1 MQTQIVYEDEA
12 VLVIRKPAGLAT
24 ESAGIGQKDVVSE
37 LKNYVAKK
45 NPGKMPYL
53 GIVHRLDQPVEGLL
67 VFAKT
72 KKAAE
77 DLTTQ
82 LGKGTLK
89 KEYLAV
95 VCGKVPENT
104 GRLVDYLIKVNG
116 MAVVKDAA
124 DAQIKDAADAQIK
137 DAADAQIKDAAD
149 AQVKDA
155 ADVQVKDAADAR
167 VKQAAYPQAKK
178 AVLTYTKKAETEKF
192 TLLAVQ
198 IETGRFHQIRAQLSH
213 AGFPILGDEK
223 YGSEESKELSREKKI
238 RFTALC
244 AASLSFRHPVTG
256 KTMAFTQT
264 PQNPAFAD
272 FVIE

>member
-77 DLTTQ
+77 NLTAQ
-82 LGKGTLK
+82 LGKGMLK

-124 DAQIKDAADAQIK
+124 DAQVK

-149 AQVKDA
+149 AQVKQA
-155 ADVQVKDAADAR
+155 AD
-167 VKQAAYPQAKK
+167 PQAKK
-178 AVLTYTKKAETEKF
+178 AVLTYTKKAETGRL

-272 FVIE
+272 FAIE

>member
-1 MQTQIVYEDEA
+1 MQTQIVYEDET

-45 NPGKMPYL
+45 NLGKMPYL

-77 DLTTQ
+77 NLTAQ

-104 GRLVDYLIKVNG
+104 GRLVDYLAKEKG
-116 MAVVKDAA
+116 MAVVKN
-124 DAQIKDAADAQIK
+124 
-137 DAADAQIKDAAD
+137 AADAQIKDAAD

-155 ADVQVKDAADAR
+155 ADVQVKDAADAQ
-167 VKQAAYPQAKK
+167 VKQAADPQAKK

-256 KTMAFTQT
+256 KTMAFTQA

>member
-53 GIVHRLDQPVEGLL
+53 GVVHRLDQPVEGLL

-77 DLTTQ
+77 NLTTQ

-104 GRLVDYLIKVNG
+104 GRLVDYLAKEKG

-124 DAQIKDAADAQIK
+124 DAQSEKDADAQAKKDADVQAEKAADA
-137 DAADAQIKDAAD
+137 
-149 AQVKDA
+149 
-155 ADVQVKDAADAR
+155 
-167 VKQAAYPQAKK
+167 QAKK
-178 AVLTYTKKAETEKF
+178 AVLTYMKKAETEEL

-238 RFTALC
+238 RFAALC

-264 PQNPAFAD
+264 PQNPAFAE

>member
-53 GIVHRLDQPVEGLL
+53 GVVHRLDQPVEGLL

-77 DLTTQ
+77 NLTAQ

-104 GRLVDYLIKVNG
+104 GRLVDYLAKEKG
-116 MAVVKDAA
+116 MAVVRDTA
-124 DAQIKDAADAQIK
+124 DA
-137 DAADAQIKDAAD
+137 
-149 AQVKDA
+149 
-155 ADVQVKDAADAR
+155 
-167 VKQAAYPQAKK
+167 QAKK

-256 KTMAFTQT
+256 KIMAFTQA
-264 PQNPAFAD
+264 PQNPAFAE

>member
-45 NPGKMPYL
+45 NPGKLPYL

-116 MAVVKDAA
+116 MAVV
-124 DAQIKDAADAQIK
+124 K

-256 KTMAFTQT
+256 KTMAFTQA

>member
-24 ESAGIGQKDVVSE
+24 ESAGIGRKDVVSE

-77 DLTTQ
+77 NLTAQ

-104 GRLVDYLIKVNG
+104 GRLVDYLAKEKG
-116 MAVVKDAA
+116 MAVVKNAA
-124 DAQIKDAADAQIK
+124 DAKTEKDVDAQTEKDVDAQAGKAAD
-137 DAADAQIKDAAD
+137 
-149 AQVKDA
+149 
-155 ADVQVKDAADAR
+155 
-167 VKQAAYPQAKK
+167 PQAKK

-256 KTMAFTQT
+256 KFMAFTQA

>member
-53 GIVHRLDQPVEGLL
+53 GVVHRLDQPVEGLL

-77 DLTTQ
+77 NLTAQ

-104 GRLVDYLIKVNG
+104 GRLVDYLAKEKG

-124 DAQIKDAADAQIK
+124 DAQSEKDADAQAEK
-137 DAADAQIKDAAD
+137 
-149 AQVKDA
+149 A
-155 ADVQVKDAADAR
+155 ADVQAEKAADA
-167 VKQAAYPQAKK
+167 QAKK
-178 AVLTYTKKAETEKF
+178 AVLTYMKKAETEKF

-256 KTMAFTQT
+256 KVMAFTQA
-264 PQNPAFAD
+264 PQNPAFAE
-272 FVIE
+272 FVTE

>member
-53 GIVHRLDQPVEGLL
+53 GVVHRLDQPVEGLL

-77 DLTTQ
+77 NLTAQ

-104 GRLVDYLIKVNG
+104 GRLVDYLAKEKG
-116 MAVVKDAA
+116 MAVVRDTA
-124 DAQIKDAADAQIK
+124 DA
-137 DAADAQIKDAAD
+137 
-149 AQVKDA
+149 
-155 ADVQVKDAADAR
+155 
-167 VKQAAYPQAKK
+167 QAKK
-178 AVLTYTKKAETEKF
+178 AVLTYMKKAETEKF

-256 KTMAFTQT
+256 KVMAFTQA
-264 PQNPAFAD
+264 PQNPAFAE
-272 FVIE
+272 FLIE

>member
-53 GIVHRLDQPVEGLL
+53 GVVHRLDQPVEGLL

-77 DLTTQ
+77 NLTAQ

-104 GRLVDYLIKVNG
+104 GRLVDYLAKEKG
-116 MAVVKDAA
+116 MAVVRDTA
-124 DAQIKDAADAQIK
+124 DAQAKKDADAQAEK
-137 DAADAQIKDAAD
+137 D
-149 AQVKDA
+149 
-155 ADVQVKDAADAR
+155 ADVQAEKAAD
-167 VKQAAYPQAKK
+167 PQAKK
-178 AVLTYTKKAETEKF
+178 AVLSYTKKAETKEL

-256 KTMAFTQT
+256 KTMAFTQA
-264 PQNPAFAD
+264 PQNPAFAE
-272 FVIE
+272 FVTE

>member
-53 GIVHRLDQPVEGLL
+53 GVVHRLDQPVEGLL

-77 DLTTQ
+77 NLTVQ

-104 GRLVDYLIKVNG
+104 GRLVDYLAKEKG

-124 DAQIKDAADAQIK
+124 DAQSEKDADAQAKK
-137 DAADAQIKDAAD
+137 D
-149 AQVKDA
+149 
-155 ADVQVKDAADAR
+155 ADVQSEKAAD
-167 VKQAAYPQAKK
+167 PQAKK
-178 AVLTYTKKAETEKF
+178 AVLTYMKKAETGSL

-256 KTMAFTQT
+256 KVMAFTQA
-264 PQNPAFAD
+264 PQNPAFAE

>member
-77 DLTTQ
+77 NLTAQ
-82 LGKGTLK
+82 LGKGMLK

-104 GRLVDYLIKVNG
+104 GRLVDYLAKEKG
-116 MAVVKDAA
+116 MAVVKNAA
-124 DAQIKDAADAQIK
+124 DAKTEKDVDAQAEKAAD
-137 DAADAQIKDAAD
+137 
-149 AQVKDA
+149 
-155 ADVQVKDAADAR
+155 
-167 VKQAAYPQAKK
+167 PQAKRRFL
-178 AVLTYTKKAETEKF
+178 LTRKSGNRKVYIACGTD
-192 TLLAVQ
+192 
-198 IETGRFHQIRAQLSH
+198 RNRAFSSDKGAAFPCGLSH
-213 AGFPILGDEK
+213 SG
-223 YGSEESKELSREKKI
+223 R
-238 RFTALC
+238 
-244 AASLSFRHPVTG
+244 
-256 KTMAFTQT
+256 
-264 PQNPAFAD
+264 
-272 FVIE
+272 

>member
-53 GIVHRLDQPVEGLL
+53 GVVHRLDQPVEGLL

-72 KKAAE
+72 KKAA
-77 DLTTQ
+77 DNLTAQ

-104 GRLVDYLIKVNG
+104 GRLVDYLAKEKGI
-116 MAVVKDAA
+116 AVVKDAA
-124 DAQIKDAADAQIK
+124 DA
-137 DAADAQIKDAAD
+137 
-149 AQVKDA
+149 
-155 ADVQVKDAADAR
+155 
-167 VKQAAYPQAKK
+167 QAKK
-178 AVLTYTKKAETEKF
+178 AVLTYTKKAENGRF

-256 KTMAFTQT
+256 KVMAFTQA
-264 PQNPAFAD
+264 PQNPAFEEL
-272 FVIE
+272 VIE

>member
-53 GIVHRLDQPVEGLL
+53 GVVHRLDQPVEGLL

-77 DLTTQ
+77 NLTAQ
-82 LGKGTLK
+82 LGKGMLK

-104 GRLVDYLIKVNG
+104 GRLVDYLAKEKG

-124 DAQIKDAADAQIK
+124 DAQSEKDADAQAKK
-137 DAADAQIKDAAD
+137 D
-149 AQVKDA
+149 
-155 ADVQVKDAADAR
+155 ADVQSEKAAD
-167 VKQAAYPQAKK
+167 PQAKK
-178 AVLTYTKKAETEKF
+178 AVLTYTKKAENGRF

-256 KTMAFTQT
+256 KTMAFTQA
-264 PQNPAFAD
+264 PQNPAFAE
-272 FVIE
+272 FVTE

>member
-53 GIVHRLDQPVEGLL
+53 GVVHRLDQPVEGLL

-77 DLTTQ
+77 NLTVQ

-104 GRLVDYLIKVNG
+104 GRLVDYLAKEKG
-116 MAVVKDAA
+116 MAVVRDTADAQAEKAADPQAKKDADVQAEKAA
-124 DAQIKDAADAQIK
+124 DA
-137 DAADAQIKDAAD
+137 
-149 AQVKDA
+149 
-155 ADVQVKDAADAR
+155 
-167 VKQAAYPQAKK
+167 QAKK
-178 AVLTYTKKAETEKF
+178 AVLTYMKKAETEKF

-256 KTMAFTQT
+256 KTMAFTQA
-264 PQNPAFAD
+264 PQNPAFAE

>member
-53 GIVHRLDQPVEGLL
+53 GVVHRLDQPVEGLL

-77 DLTTQ
+77 NLTAQ

-104 GRLVDYLIKVNG
+104 GRLVDYLAKEKG
-116 MAVVKDAA
+116 MAVVRDTA
-124 DAQIKDAADAQIK
+124 DA
-137 DAADAQIKDAAD
+137 
-149 AQVKDA
+149 
-155 ADVQVKDAADAR
+155 
-167 VKQAAYPQAKK
+167 QAKK
-178 AVLTYTKKAETEKF
+178 AVLSYTKKAETKEL

-256 KTMAFTQT
+256 KTMAFTQA
-264 PQNPAFAD
+264 PQNPAFAE

>member
-53 GIVHRLDQPVEGLL
+53 GVVHRLDQPVEGLL

-77 DLTTQ
+77 NLTAQ

-104 GRLVDYLIKVNG
+104 GRLVDYLAKEKG
-116 MAVVKDAA
+116 MAVVRDTADADVQAEKAA
-124 DAQIKDAADAQIK
+124 DA
-137 DAADAQIKDAAD
+137 
-149 AQVKDA
+149 
-155 ADVQVKDAADAR
+155 
-167 VKQAAYPQAKK
+167 QAKK
-178 AVLTYTKKAETEKF
+178 AVLTYMKKAETEEL

-213 AGFPILGDEK
+213 TGFPILGDEK
-223 YGSEESKELSREKKI
+223 YGSEESKELSQEKKI

-256 KTMAFTQT
+256 KIMAFTQA
-264 PQNPAFAD
+264 PQNPAFAE

>member
-37 LKNYVAKK
+37 LKNYAAKK

-77 DLTTQ
+77 NLTAQ

-104 GRLVDYLIKVNG
+104 GRLVDYLAKEKG
-116 MAVVKDAA
+116 MAVVKNAA
-124 DAQIKDAADAQIK
+124 DAKKEKDVDAQAGKAAD
-137 DAADAQIKDAAD
+137 
-149 AQVKDA
+149 
-155 ADVQVKDAADAR
+155 
-167 VKQAAYPQAKK
+167 PQAKK

-198 IETGRFHQIRAQLSH
+198 TETGRFHQIRAQHSH
-213 AGFPILGDEK
+213 AGVPNLGDEK

-256 KTMAFTQT
+256 KFMAFTQA

-272 FVIE
+272 FLTE

>member
-1 MQTQIVYEDEA
+1 MDIVYADERIVVA
-12 VLVIRKPAGLAT
+12 VKPAGVIAT
-24 ESAGIGQKDVVSE
+24 DTRGG
-37 LKNYVAKK
+37 
-45 NPGKMPYL
+45 MPERLRQAL
-53 GIVHRLDQPVEGLL
+53 GTACVRTVHRLDAPVSGLMVCARSAYAAGELSRQIREGQ
-67 VFAKT
+67 F
-72 KKAAE
+72 E
-77 DLTTQ
+77 
-82 LGKGTLK
+82 

-104 GRLVDYLIKVNG
+104 GRLVDYLAKEKG
-116 MAVVKDAA
+116 MAVVKNAA
-124 DAQIKDAADAQIK
+124 DAKTEKDVDAQAGK
-137 DAADAQIKDAAD
+137 AAG
-149 AQVKDA
+149 
-155 ADVQVKDAADAR
+155 
-167 VKQAAYPQAKK
+167 PQAKK

-244 AASLSFRHPVTG
+244 AASLSFRHPVTS
-256 KTMAFTQT
+256 KFMAFTQA

>member
-24 ESAGIGQKDVVSE
+24 ESAGIGRKDVVSE

-77 DLTTQ
+77 NLTAQ

-104 GRLVDYLIKVNG
+104 GRLVDYLAKEKG
-116 MAVVKDAA
+116 MAVVKNAA
-124 DAQIKDAADAQIK
+124 DAKTEKDVDAQAEKAAD
-137 DAADAQIKDAAD
+137 
-149 AQVKDA
+149 
-155 ADVQVKDAADAR
+155 
-167 VKQAAYPQAKK
+167 PQAKK

-223 YGSEESKELSREKKI
+223 YGSEESKELSWEKKI

>member
-77 DLTTQ
+77 NLTAQ
-82 LGKGTLK
+82 LGKGMLK

-95 VCGKVPENT
+95 VCGKVPENI

-124 DAQIKDAADAQIK
+124 DAQIKDAADAQVK
-137 DAADAQIKDAAD
+137 NAADAKTEKDVD
-149 AQVKDA
+149 AQTEKA
-155 ADVQVKDAADAR
+155 AG
-167 VKQAAYPQAKK
+167 PQAKK

-213 AGFPILGDEK
+213 AGFPLLGDEK

>member
-24 ESAGIGQKDVVSE
+24 ESAGIGRKDVVSE

-53 GIVHRLDQPVEGLL
+53 GIVHRLAQPVEGLL

-77 DLTTQ
+77 NLTAQ

-104 GRLVDYLIKVNG
+104 GRLVDYLAKEKG
-116 MAVVKDAA
+116 MAVVKNAA
-124 DAQIKDAADAQIK
+124 DAKTEKDVDAQAGKAAD
-137 DAADAQIKDAAD
+137 
-149 AQVKDA
+149 
-155 ADVQVKDAADAR
+155 
-167 VKQAAYPQAKK
+167 PQAKK

-256 KTMAFTQT
+256 KFMAFTQA

>member
-77 DLTTQ
+77 NLTAQ

-104 GRLVDYLIKVNG
+104 GRLVDYLAKEKG
-116 MAVVKDAA
+116 MAVVKNAA
-124 DAQIKDAADAQIK
+124 DAKTEKDADAQ
-137 DAADAQIKDAAD
+137 
-149 AQVKDA
+149 
-155 ADVQVKDAADAR
+155 

>member
-77 DLTTQ
+77 NLTAQ
-82 LGKGTLK
+82 LGKGMLK

-124 DAQIKDAADAQIK
+124 DAQIKDAADAQVK
-137 DAADAQIKDAAD
+137 NAADAKTEKDVD
-149 AQVKDA
+149 AQTEKA
-155 ADVQVKDAADAR
+155 AG
-167 VKQAAYPQAKK
+167 PQAKK

-223 YGSEESKELSREKKI
+223 YVAE
-238 RFTALC
+238 
-244 AASLSFRHPVTG
+244 
-256 KTMAFTQT
+256 
-264 PQNPAFAD
+264 
-272 FVIE
+272 

>member
-82 LGKGTLK
+82 LGKGMLK

-104 GRLVDYLIKVNG
+104 GRLVDYLAKEKG
-116 MAVVKDAA
+116 MAVVKNAA
-124 DAQIKDAADAQIK
+124 DAKTEKDVDAQTEK
-137 DAADAQIKDAAD
+137 AAG
-149 AQVKDA
+149 
-155 ADVQVKDAADAR
+155 
-167 VKQAAYPQAKK
+167 PQAKK

>member
-77 DLTTQ
+77 NLTAQ
-82 LGKGTLK
+82 LGKGMLK

-104 GRLVDYLIKVNG
+104 GRLVDYLAKEKG
-116 MAVVKDAA
+116 MAVVKNAA
-124 DAQIKDAADAQIK
+124 DAKTEKDVDAQTEK
-137 DAADAQIKDAAD
+137 AAG
-149 AQVKDA
+149 
-155 ADVQVKDAADAR
+155 
-167 VKQAAYPQAKK
+167 PQAKK

-223 YGSEESKELSREKKI
+223 YGSEESKELSQEKKI

>member
-53 GIVHRLDQPVEGLL
+53 GVVHRLDQPVEGLL

-77 DLTTQ
+77 NLTAQ

-104 GRLVDYLIKVNG
+104 GRLVDYLAKEKG
-116 MAVVKDAA
+116 MAVVRDTADA
-124 DAQIKDAADAQIK
+124 DAQAEKD
-137 DAADAQIKDAAD
+137 
-149 AQVKDA
+149 
-155 ADVQVKDAADAR
+155 ADVQAEKAAD
-167 VKQAAYPQAKK
+167 PQAKK
-178 AVLTYTKKAETEKF
+178 AVLTYTKKAETEEL

-256 KTMAFTQT
+256 KIMAFTQA
-264 PQNPAFAD
+264 PQNPAFAE

>member
-24 ESAGIGQKDVVSE
+24 ESAGIGRKDVVSE

-77 DLTTQ
+77 NLTAQ

-104 GRLVDYLIKVNG
+104 GRLVDYLAKEKG
-116 MAVVKDAA
+116 MAVVKNAA
-124 DAQIKDAADAQIK
+124 DAKTEKDVDAQAGKAAD
-137 DAADAQIKDAAD
+137 
-149 AQVKDA
+149 
-155 ADVQVKDAADAR
+155 
-167 VKQAAYPQAKK
+167 PQAKK

-256 KTMAFTQT
+256 KFMAFTQA
-264 PQNPAFAD
+264 PQNPAFAH

>member
-77 DLTTQ
+77 ILTAQ

-104 GRLVDYLIKVNG
+104 GRLVDYLAKEKG
-116 MAVVKDAA
+116 MAVVKNAA
-124 DAQIKDAADAQIK
+124 DAKTEKDVDAQAEKAAD
-137 DAADAQIKDAAD
+137 
-149 AQVKDA
+149 
-155 ADVQVKDAADAR
+155 
-167 VKQAAYPQAKK
+167 PQAKK
-178 AVLTYTKKAETEKF
+178 AVLTYTKKAETERF

-256 KTMAFTQT
+256 KTMAFTQA
-264 PQNPAFAD
+264 PQNPAFAE

>member
-77 DLTTQ
+77 NLTAQ
-82 LGKGTLK
+82 LGKGMLK

-104 GRLVDYLIKVNG
+104 GRLVDYLAKEKG
-116 MAVVKDAA
+116 MAVVKNAA
-124 DAQIKDAADAQIK
+124 DAKTEKDVDAQAEKAAD
-137 DAADAQIKDAAD
+137 
-149 AQVKDA
+149 
-155 ADVQVKDAADAR
+155 
-167 VKQAAYPQAKK
+167 PQAKK

-244 AASLSFRHPVTG
+244 AAYLSFRHPVTG
-256 KTMAFTQT
+256 KFMAFTQT

>member
-24 ESAGIGQKDVVSE
+24 ESASIGQKDVVSE

-77 DLTTQ
+77 NLTAQ

-104 GRLVDYLIKVNG
+104 GRLVDYLAKEKG

-124 DAQIKDAADAQIK
+124 NVQV
-137 DAADAQIKDAAD
+137 KDAAD
-149 AQVKDA
+149 AQVKQA
-155 ADVQVKDAADAR
+155 AD
-167 VKQAAYPQAKK
+167 PQAKK

>member
-45 NPGKMPYL
+45 NPGKLPYL

-77 DLTTQ
+77 NLTAQ

-104 GRLVDYLIKVNG
+104 GRLVDYLAKEKG
-116 MAVVKDAA
+116 MAVVKNAA
-124 DAQIKDAADAQIK
+124 DAKTEKDVDAQAEKAAD
-137 DAADAQIKDAAD
+137 
-149 AQVKDA
+149 
-155 ADVQVKDAADAR
+155 
-167 VKQAAYPQAKK
+167 PQAKK

-256 KTMAFTQT
+256 KFMAFTQA

>member
-77 DLTTQ
+77 NLTAQ

-124 DAQIKDAADAQIK
+124 DAQIKDAADAQVK
-137 DAADAQIKDAAD
+137 NAADAKTEKDVD
-149 AQVKDA
+149 AQTEKA
-155 ADVQVKDAADAR
+155 AG
-167 VKQAAYPQAKK
+167 PQAKK

>member
-77 DLTTQ
+77 NLTAQ

-104 GRLVDYLIKVNG
+104 GRLVDYLAKEKG
-116 MAVVKDAA
+116 MAVVKNAA
-124 DAQIKDAADAQIK
+124 D
-137 DAADAQIKDAAD
+137 
-149 AQVKDA
+149 
-155 ADVQVKDAADAR
+155 
-167 VKQAAYPQAKK
+167 AKK

-223 YGSEESKELSREKKI
+223 YGSEESKELSRKKKI

-256 KTMAFTQT
+256 KFMAFTQAT
-264 PQNPAFAD
+264 QNPAFAD
-272 FVIE
+272 YVIE

>member
-24 ESAGIGQKDVVSE
+24 ESAGIDQKDVVSE

-77 DLTTQ
+77 NLTAQ

-104 GRLVDYLIKVNG
+104 GRLVDYLAKEKG
-116 MAVVKDAA
+116 MAVVKNAA
-124 DAQIKDAADAQIK
+124 DAKTEKDVDAQAGK
-137 DAADAQIKDAAD
+137 AAG
-149 AQVKDA
+149 
-155 ADVQVKDAADAR
+155 
-167 VKQAAYPQAKK
+167 PQAKK

-244 AASLSFRHPVTG
+244 AASLSFRHPVTS
-256 KTMAFTQT
+256 KFMAFTQT

>member
-77 DLTTQ
+77 NLTAQ

-104 GRLVDYLIKVNG
+104 GRLVDYLAKEKG
-116 MAVVKDAA
+116 MAVVKNAA
-124 DAQIKDAADAQIK
+124 DAKTEKDVDAQAEKAAD
-137 DAADAQIKDAAD
+137 
-149 AQVKDA
+149 
-155 ADVQVKDAADAR
+155 
-167 VKQAAYPQAKK
+167 PQAKK

>member
-12 VLVIRKPAGLAT
+12 VLVIWKPAGLAT

-77 DLTTQ
+77 NLTAQ

-104 GRLVDYLIKVNG
+104 GRLVDYLAKEKG
-116 MAVVKDAA
+116 MAVVKNAA
-124 DAQIKDAADAQIK
+124 DAKTEKDVDAQAGKAAD
-137 DAADAQIKDAAD
+137 
-149 AQVKDA
+149 
-155 ADVQVKDAADAR
+155 
-167 VKQAAYPQAKK
+167 PQAKK

-256 KTMAFTQT
+256 KLMAFTQA

>member
-53 GIVHRLDQPVEGLL
+53 GVVHRLDQPVEGLL

-77 DLTTQ
+77 NLTAQ

-95 VCGKVPENT
+95 VCGKVPKNT
-104 GRLVDYLIKVNG
+104 GRLVDYLAKEKG
-116 MAVVKDAA
+116 MAVVKEAA
-124 DAQIKDAADAQIK
+124 DA
-137 DAADAQIKDAAD
+137 
-149 AQVKDA
+149 
-155 ADVQVKDAADAR
+155 
-167 VKQAAYPQAKK
+167 QAKK
-178 AVLTYTKKAETEKF
+178 AVLTYTKKAENEKF

-256 KTMAFTQT
+256 KVMTFTQA

-272 FVIE
+272 FVTE

>member
-1 MQTQIVYEDEA
+1 MQKQIVYEDEA

-45 NPGKMPYL
+45 NPGKKPYL

-104 GRLVDYLIKVNG
+104 GRLVDYLAKEKG
-116 MAVVKDAA
+116 MAVVKNAA
-124 DAQIKDAADAQIK
+124 DAKTEKDVDVQAGKAAD
-137 DAADAQIKDAAD
+137 
-149 AQVKDA
+149 
-155 ADVQVKDAADAR
+155 
-167 VKQAAYPQAKK
+167 PQAKK

-223 YGSEESKELSREKKI
+223 YGSEESKELSQEKKI

>member
-116 MAVVKDAA
+116 MAVVKDAT
-124 DAQIKDAADAQIK
+124 DAQIKDAAN
-137 DAADAQIKDAAD
+137 
-149 AQVKDA
+149 
-155 ADVQVKDAADAR
+155 VQVKDATDAR
-167 VKQAAYPQAKK
+167 VKQAADPQAKK

-192 TLLAVQ
+192 TLLMVQ

>member
-77 DLTTQ
+77 NLTAQ

-104 GRLVDYLIKVNG
+104 GRLVDYLAKEKG
-116 MAVVKDAA
+116 MAVVKNAA
-124 DAQIKDAADAQIK
+124 DAKTEKDVDAQAGKAAD
-137 DAADAQIKDAAD
+137 
-149 AQVKDA
+149 
-155 ADVQVKDAADAR
+155 
-167 VKQAAYPQAKK
+167 PQAKK

-256 KTMAFTQT
+256 KFMAFTQA